1 VRLNPERF
9 GRDINHLYQ
18 EVIQHLAAPPGVD
31 LEITVEIQAVNKDGY
46 SDTTTRTVSENA
58 RFLKFDQSGFED
70 R

>member
-1 VRLNPERF
+1 M
-9 GRDINHLYQ
+9 
-18 EVIQHLAAPPGVD
+18 D

-46 SDTTTRTVSENA
+46 PDTMTRTVSENA